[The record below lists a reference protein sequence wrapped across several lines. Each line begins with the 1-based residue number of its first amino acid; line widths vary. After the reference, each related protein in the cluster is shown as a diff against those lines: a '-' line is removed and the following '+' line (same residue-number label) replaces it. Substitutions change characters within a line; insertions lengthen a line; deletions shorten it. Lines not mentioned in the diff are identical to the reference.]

1 MTIHLVIMIEHLHM
15 TDERQTVRRMDTA
28 LVLRLV
34 SVKAIFS
41 EGFTETMGTEIYFQW
56 IALRTKLK

>member
-41 EGFTETMGTEIYFQW
+41 EGFTETMGTEIYFQ
-56 IALRTKLK
+56 